1 MGLKCRSIHEE
12 QRHLVAKK
20 GSASIRFGGELLC
33 LLLQVLTPIYECAH
47 LRTPGRCGLHGQTL
61 YRYTVSP

>member
-20 GSASIRFGGELLC
+20 DQRRFGLEENC
-33 LLLQVLTPIYECAH
+33 FASYFKF
-47 LRTPGRCGLHGQTL
+47 
-61 YRYTVSP
+61 